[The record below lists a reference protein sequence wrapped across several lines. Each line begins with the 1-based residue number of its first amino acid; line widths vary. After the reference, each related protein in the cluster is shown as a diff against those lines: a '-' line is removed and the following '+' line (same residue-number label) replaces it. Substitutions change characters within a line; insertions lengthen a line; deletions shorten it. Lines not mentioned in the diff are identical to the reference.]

1 MKDCV
6 KPLRTFSAVFAA
18 LSFLAV
24 SGVSCGPV
32 ARIQQAEAKAESP
45 KFQKRKIQLGK
56 KTILVEIADSYEKRQ
71 HGLMFRESLPEDQGM
86 LFIFEDEQPLSFWM
100 KNTLIPLSIGYFD
113 KNKKLIE
120 VLEMVP
126 ALAGE
131 AQPRSYPGKR
141 PAMYALEM
149 NKGWFSRNKIEP
161 GTTFDFV
168 VAK

>member
-1 MKDCV
+1 
-6 KPLRTFSAVFAA
+6 
-18 LSFLAV
+18 
-24 SGVSCGPV
+24 
-32 ARIQQAEAKAESP
+32 
-45 KFQKRKIQLGK
+45 
-56 KTILVEIADSYEKRQ
+56 
-71 HGLMFRESLPEDQGM
+71 
-86 LFIFEDEQPLSFWM
+86 M

-168 VAK
+168 AAK